1 MDFGKLFS
9 RAWDILWKNLFLILL
24 AVLAVLGG
32 AGSGGSSQSRYVFQ
46 GSDFQWQD
54 LPHFDFGRNFGN
66 WGIPAAAV
74 GGIVLLALVAVL
86 IGLVFWALGA
96 IARGG
101 LISGVND
108 LEENQPTD
116 FMAAFQAGWDKG
128 WKLLGIALIPAIPGL
143 VLLALLLGSLV
154 LAGGWDFMGRFDPI
168 RDGWSALSPLL
179 VLSCLLIPAALALS
193 LLRTFANRACM
204 LENTGVLASYQRGIE
219 VLGDNLGSA
228 VILFLLQI
236 AISIGVGLAMIVPG
250 ILSAL
255 CCLLWPLL
263 ILFQAGFV
271 AFYSILW
278 TLAWREW
285 VGAEVVEA

>member
-9 RAWDILWKNLFLILL
+9 RAWDILWKNAFLILL

-32 AGSGGSSQSRYVFQ
+32 AGSGGSSQSRFVFQ
-46 GSDFQWQD
+46 GGDFQWQD
-54 LPHFDFGRNFGN
+54 LPRFDFGRNFGD
-66 WGIPAAAV
+66 WGIPAVAV
-74 GGIVLLALVAVL
+74 GGIVLFALVALLV
-86 IGLVFWALGA
+86 GLVFWALGA

-101 LISGVND
+101 LINAVND

-116 FMAAFQAGWDKG
+116 FMVAFRAGWDKG

-143 VLLALLLGSLV
+143 VLMALLIGSLV
-154 LAGGWDFMGRFDPI
+154 LAGGWDLIGRFDPI
-168 RDGWSALSPLL
+168 RDGWSALSPIL
-179 VLSCLLIPAALALS
+179 VITCLLIPAALALS

-204 LENTGVLASYQRGIE
+204 LEDTGVLASYQRGIE
-219 VLGDNLGSA
+219 VLGQNLGSA

-236 AISIGVGLAMIVPG
+236 AISIGVGLVMIVPG

-263 ILFQAGFV
+263 ILFQAAFV

-285 VGAEVVEA
+285 VGAAVVEA